1 MKAII
6 LAAGYATR
14 LYPLTLNKPKALLKV
29 QGKAIIDYI
38 LAQINTVPDI
48 DRIFVVS
55 NHKFA
60 NQFYDWAA
68 TAETGIP
75 VKILD
80 DGTVDEAGRL
90 GAIGDIAYVLDH
102 EHIDDDIVIIAGDNL
117 FTFPLTEYR
126 QFFADKN
133 ADCVCVQRISDK
145 EACKQLGI
153 ALLDDTGR
161 VIDME
166 EKPAAPK
173 SDCAVFATYMYKRE
187 TIPLIKQYLD
197 EGNKPDAPGF
207 FVSWLYKRKPVYA
220 YIMNGKCYDIGT
232 HEALKS
238 SYKLQ
243 VTSYKQSE

>member
-14 LYPLTLNKPKALLKV
+14 LYPLTLTKPKALLKI

-38 LAQINTVPDI
+38 LAQINTVSDI
-48 DRIFVVS
+48 DETIIIS

-60 NQFYDWAA
+60 DQFTQWAA
-68 TAETGIP
+68 SAQSGIP
-75 VKILD
+75 IKVLD
-80 DGTVDEAGRL
+80 DGTTDENNRL
-90 GAIGDIAYVLDH
+90 GAIGDIAYVIKNENLN
-102 EHIDDDIVIIAGDNL
+102 DDIVVIAGDNL
-117 FTFPLTEYR
+117 FTFPLAEYKH
-126 QFFADKN
+126 FFDEKAS
-133 ADCVCVQRISDK
+133 DCVCVQRITDR

-166 EKPAAPK
+166 EKPAEPK

-187 TIPLIKQYLD
+187 TLPLIYQYLED
-197 EGNKPDAPGF
+197 GNKPDAPGH

-220 YIMNGKCYDIGT
+220 YVMNGKCYDIGT
-232 HEALKS
+232 FEALKQAEFLE
-238 SYKLQ
+238 LQ
-243 VTSYKQSE
+243 